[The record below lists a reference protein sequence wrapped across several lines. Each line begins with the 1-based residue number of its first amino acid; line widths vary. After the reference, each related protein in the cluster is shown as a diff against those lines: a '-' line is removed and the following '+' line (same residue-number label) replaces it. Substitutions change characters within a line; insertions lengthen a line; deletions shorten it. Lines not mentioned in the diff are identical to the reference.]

1 MPEIYRLMNKINLGL
16 NVVLLLAV
24 AYLFFRS
31 APDTP
36 QETDAADAE
45 AIKTLAVDTLLQPDD
60 GLPVAKGAR
69 IVFVNAET
77 LNEEYQ
83 FIVDKYEELEKEQ
96 MRIEKQIER
105 KMRAAEERYLEL
117 ESQAPTMTQSQLEQA
132 QIELQGLQQDIA
144 QFQERAASDFRKK
157 EARAQEQFFKNIR
170 EYLKDLNEDG
180 RYDYILTYQVGGQ
193 LLLANEGLDITRDV
207 VDGLNEAYSKKK
219 ASKE

>member
-1 MPEIYRLMNKINLGL
+1 MNKINLGL

-219 ASKE
+219 APKE

>member
-1 MPEIYRLMNKINLGL
+1 MNKINLGL
-16 NVVLLLAV
+16 NVVLLAAV

-31 APDTP
+31 TPDSLS
-36 QETDAADAE
+36 ETYPVDTKITD
-45 AIKTLAVDTLLQPDD
+45 TLAVDTLFQPDD

-132 QIELQGLQQDIA
+132 QIELQGLQQDIG

-170 EYLKDLNEDG
+170 EYLKGLNEDG
-180 RYDYILTYQVGGQ
+180 RYDYILTYQAGGQ
-193 LLLANEGLDITRDV
+193 LLLANEDLDITREV
-207 VDGLNEAYSKKK
+207 VDGLNEAYNKKK